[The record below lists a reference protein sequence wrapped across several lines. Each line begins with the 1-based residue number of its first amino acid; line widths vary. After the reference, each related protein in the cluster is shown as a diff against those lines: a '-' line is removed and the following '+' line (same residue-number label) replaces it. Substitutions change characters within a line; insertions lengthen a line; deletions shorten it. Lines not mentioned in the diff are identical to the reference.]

1 MRRGLSGA
9 VTVAEILLEQ
19 VINGLMMGSIYVLV
33 ALGMV
38 LIYGVMH
45 VVNFAHGVLF
55 ALGGYLGHFFFSRL
69 TGSYLLAV
77 LLSMLTLAL
86 IGLLIERRV
95 FRPLTGNLRNQVIAS
110 LGLILAIENLIVA
123 LWGANA
129 LQWRVATT
137 DMHVS
142 IGALR
147 FSVHHLG
154 IIAITLALVT
164 ALGLFLKYT
173 RFGTAIRATSQSQEA
188 ARVVGIP
195 VERVQWST
203 FAIGCMLAAL
213 GGCLIGPL
221 FLVFPQ
227 MGDVPLVK
235 GLAGILL
242 GGMGSVTG
250 AVLGGLILGVAES
263 VATLAIPTDY
273 RDSIAFIVMIGILLL
288 RPQGI
293 FGQRMRGED

>member
-1 MRRGLSGA
+1 MSEA
-9 VTVAEILLEQ
+9 LLEQ

-55 ALGGYLGHFFFSRL
+55 TLGGYLGHFFYHRVL
-69 TGSYLLAV
+69 DSYALAIVLAV
-77 LLSMLTLAL
+77 LTLAV
-86 IGLLIERRV
+86 IGVLLERGV

-110 LGLILAIENLIVA
+110 LGLILFLENLVVA

-129 LQWRVATT
+129 LQWKVPSTE
-137 DMHVS
+137 HLVQ
-142 IGALR
+142 IGELR

-154 IIAITLALVT
+154 IIVVTLALVC

-173 RFGTAIRATSQSQEA
+173 RFGTAIRATSQSHEA
-188 ARVVGIP
+188 AIVVGIP
-195 VERVQWST
+195 VRTVQWSS
-203 FAIGCMLAAL
+203 FAMGCMLAGVGGAL
-213 GGCLIGPL
+213 VGPL

-227 MGDVPLVK
+227 MGDVPLIK

-242 GGMGSVTG
+242 GGMGSVPG
-250 AVLGGLILGVAES
+250 AVIGGMILGVTES
-263 VATLAIPTDY
+263 VSTIFLPTDY
-273 RDSIAFIVMIGILLL
+273 RDSIAFMMMVAILLV
-288 RPQGI
+288 RPQGL

>member
-1 MRRGLSGA
+1 MTEA
-9 VTVAEILLEQ
+9 LLEQ

-55 ALGGYLGHFFFSRL
+55 TLGGYLGYFFYHRVL
-69 TGSYLLAV
+69 DSYLLAIVLAVLSLAVIGV
-77 LLSMLTLAL
+77 LL
-86 IGLLIERRV
+86 ERGV

-110 LGLILAIENLIVA
+110 LGLILFMENLVVA
-123 LWGANA
+123 LWGPNA
-129 LQWRVATT
+129 LQWKVATT
-137 DMHVS
+137 EQWVQM
-142 IGALR
+142 GELR
-147 FSVHHLG
+147 FSLHHLG
-154 IIAITLALVT
+154 IIVVTLLLVT

-188 ARVVGIP
+188 AIVVGIP
-195 VERVQWST
+195 VRTVQWSS
-203 FAIGCMLAAL
+203 FALGCMLAGVGGAL
-213 GGCLIGPL
+213 VGPL

-227 MGDVPLVK
+227 MGDVPLIK

-242 GGMGSVTG
+242 GGMGSVPG
-250 AVLGGLILGVAES
+250 AVIGGMILGVTES
-263 VATLAIPTDY
+263 VSTLFLPTDY
-273 RDSIAFIVMIGILLL
+273 RDSIAFMMMVAILLL
-288 RPQGI
+288 RPQGL